1 MKRLVAAAAL
11 LPALA
16 SGPALA
22 TGSIGCEG
30 TGGDEV
36 SVDLTIGSL
45 PVLAI
50 VSAAVA
56 AGEDVWS
63 MDETASSPIAVGQAF
78 SEDGRILVDFVDPN
92 FETVLVRLRLVSA
105 GEGKDEALAGTL
117 VISGRGA
124 WPVVCVGP

>member
-1 MKRLVAAAAL
+1 MKRLVAAAL
-11 LPALA
+11 LFSFAA
-16 SGPALA
+16 GPALA
-22 TGSIGCEG
+22 TGSIGCDG

-45 PVLAI
+45 PVLAV
-50 VSAAVA
+50 VSASVA
-56 AGEDVWS
+56 AGDDVWS
-63 MDETASSPIAVGQAF
+63 MDESSSNRIAVGQAF

-117 VISGRGA
+117 AITGRGA
-124 WPVVCVGP
+124 WPVICVGP

>member
-1 MKRLVAAAAL
+1 MKRLLAAAL
-11 LPALA
+11 WLTLCA
-16 SGPALA
+16 GPAFA

-30 TGGDEV
+30 TGGDDV
-36 SVDLTIGSL
+36 SVELTIGSL

-50 VSAAVA
+50 VSASVA
-56 AGEDVWS
+56 AGDDVWS
-63 MDETASSPIAVGQAF
+63 MEESASNRIAVGQAF

-117 VISGRGA
+117 AISGRGA
-124 WPVVCVGP
+124 RPVICVGP

>member
-1 MKRLVAAAAL
+1 MKRLVAAAL
-11 LPALA
+11 LLTLA
-16 SGPALA
+16 AGPALA

-45 PVLAI
+45 PVLAV
-50 VSAAVA
+50 VSASIA
-56 AGEDVWS
+56 AGDDVWS
-63 MDETASSPIAVGQAF
+63 MDESSSNRIAVGQAF

-117 VISGRGA
+117 AISGRGA
-124 WPVVCVGP
+124 WPVICVGP

>member
-1 MKRLVAAAAL
+1 MKRLVAAAL
-11 LPALA
+11 LLSLA
-16 SGPALA
+16 AGPALA

-50 VSAAVA
+50 VSASVA
-56 AGEDVWS
+56 AGDDVWS
-63 MDETASSPIAVGQAF
+63 MEESASNRIAVGQAF

-117 VISGRGA
+117 AISGRGA
-124 WPVVCVGP
+124 WPVICVGP